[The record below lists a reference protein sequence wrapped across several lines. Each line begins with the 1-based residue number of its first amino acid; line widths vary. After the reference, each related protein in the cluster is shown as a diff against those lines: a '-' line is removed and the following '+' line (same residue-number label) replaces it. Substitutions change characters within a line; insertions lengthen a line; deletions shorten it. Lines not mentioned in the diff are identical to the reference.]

1 MDFQISMCGKWSF
14 SVLIAQLILQQT
26 CRSASQK
33 PEYVIQSSLSVL
45 RNANASLSVSEARL
59 DKDWKNREIFVNID
73 LVPRN

>member
-1 MDFQISMCGKWSF
+1 MDFQISMCVKWSF